1 MKISSATRRDNGKM
15 VYLVQSEKDCNHWHI
30 VWREPDGFHC
40 SCSSFKYG
48 RKGHCK
54 HTNAV
59 KMEIWMAMDEIGA
72 KWMPPMKVERQRLEA
87 VQRKAEYDK
96 HFGPG
101 SSKSVEQL
109 MEIER
114 EYARVKAPVAIHS
127 NFQKKLD
134 ATIFPA
140 AERAVLQSNSTEFS
154 GVFACKRS

>member
-1 MKISSATRRDNGKM
+1 MRISSATRRDNGKM

-40 SCSSFKYG
+40 SCCSFKYG

-72 KWMPPMKVERQRLEA
+72 KWMPPMKVERQRMEA
-87 VQRKAEYDK
+87 AIAITK
-96 HFGPG
+96 
-101 SSKSVEQL
+101 
-109 MEIER
+109 
-114 EYARVKAPVAIHS
+114 PVAIHP

-134 ATIFPA
+134 ATIFPT

-154 GVFACKRS
+154 GVFACRRS